1 MRRYKMNDTALQN
14 KLEKIG
20 KYGCYFLSLLKAFN
34 RTSDFLELYD
44 KYIAKGFMDSDCY
57 LEYPKGIVVDLSGY
71 ENWKVEKTTTFKK
84 GDIVIAYYFNPAT
97 GLHHFVLFNND
108 NKLVWDSLGQSN
120 TVRNGFIESYRIFT
134 RTN

>member
-1 MRRYKMNDTALQN
+1 MNDIALQN

-34 RTSDFLELYD
+34 RTADFLELYD
-44 KYIAKGFMDSDCY
+44 RYIAKGWMDSDCY
-57 LEYPKGIVVDLSGY
+57 IKKPILIVADLSGY
-71 ENWKVEKTTTFKK
+71 DKWNVEKPTSFKK

-97 GLHHFVLFNND
+97 GLHHFVLFDND

-134 RTN
+134 RY

>member
-1 MRRYKMNDTALQN
+1 MNDIALQY

-34 RTSDFLELYD
+34 RTSDFLELYE
-44 KYIAKGFMDSDCY
+44 KYIVKGWMDSDCY
-57 LEYPKGIVVDLSGY
+57 LKYPKGIVADLSGY
-71 ENWKVEKTTTFKK
+71 DEWKVEKLTSFKK
-84 GDIVIAYYFNPAT
+84 GDIVIAYYFNPTT

-108 NKLVWDSLGQSN
+108 NKLIWDSLGQSN

-134 RTN
+134 RY